1 MDFARTMKE
10 KARGLQKRI
19 VLPEG
24 SEERTIAAA
33 VELVQQ
39 GYAKEVT
46 LLAPRDEVERNARGA
61 DLSGITLL
69 DPEVSAWLPEFTEEY
84 YRIRKHK
91 GMTLEQAGREMRH
104 FMRFGAM
111 MVRLGKADAL
121 VSGARSPTA
130 DVLRAGLTI
139 IGTASGSKTASSCF
153 MMDTHDEKWG
163 AGGLLAFADCA
174 VIPAP
179 SAEQLS
185 DIAVASA
192 ATFRSLV
199 GTEPVVAMLSFS
211 TKGSGGDHENVLRV
225 QEGVRLAKQKA
236 PDLLLDGELQADAA
250 LIPAIT
256 EKKAPGSPVTGKVNT
271 VIFPDLG
278 AGNIGYKLVQRL
290 AGADAFGPF
299 LQGFAKPISDL
310 SRGCAVDDIVTTSC
324 VTMVQSAG
332 S

>member
-10 KARGLQKRI
+10 KAKKLQKRI

-33 VELVQQ
+33 VELVKHE
-39 GYAKEVT
+39 YAKEVT
-46 LLAPRDEVERNARGA
+46 LLAAREDVVKNAKGA
-61 DLSGITLL
+61 DLSGITII
-69 DPEVSAWLPEFTEEY
+69 DPTTSEWLPEFAEEY
-84 YRIRKHK
+84 HELRKRK
-91 GMTLEQAGREMRH
+91 GMTQEQAAEDIKH
-104 FMRFGAM
+104 FLRFGAM
-111 MVRLGKADAL
+111 MVRLGKTDAL
-121 VSGARSPTA
+121 VSGALSATA

-139 IGTASGSKTASSCF
+139 IGTVSGIKTASSCF
-153 MMDTHDEKWG
+153 IMDTHDEKWG

-174 VIPAP
+174 VIPLP
-179 SAEQLS
+179 TSEQLS

-192 ATFRSLV
+192 ATFKSLV
-199 GTEPVVAMLSFS
+199 GAEPVVAMLSFS
-211 TKGSGGDHENVLRV
+211 TKGSGGDNENVLRV
-225 QEGVRLAKQKA
+225 QEGVKLARQKA
-236 PDLLLDGELQADAA
+236 PELLLDGEFQADAA

-256 EKKAPGSPVTGKVNT
+256 EKKAPGSPITGKVNT
-271 VIFPDLG
+271 LIFPDLG

-310 SRGCAVDDIVTTSC
+310 SRGCSVDDIVTTSC

-332 S
+332 L

>member
-10 KARGLQKRI
+10 KAKALQKRI

-24 SEERTIAAA
+24 GEERTIAAA
-33 VELVQQ
+33 VELVRQR
-39 GYAKEVT
+39 YAKEVT
-46 LLAPRDEVERNARGA
+46 LLATRDEVVRNAGGA
-61 DLSGITLL
+61 DLSGITII
-69 DPEVSAWLPEFTEEY
+69 DPETSEWLPEFAGEY
-84 YRIRKHK
+84 HRIRKHK
-91 GMTLEQAGREMRH
+91 GMTPEQAAKEIRH

-111 MVRLGKADAL
+111 MLRLGKADAL

-139 IGTASGSKTASSCF
+139 IGTASGIRTASSCF
-153 MMDTHDEKWG
+153 IMDTHDEKWG
-163 AGGLLAFADCA
+163 AGGLLGFADCA
-174 VIPAP
+174 VIPVP
-179 SAEQLS
+179 TSEQLA

-192 ATFRSLV
+192 ATFKSLV
-199 GTEPVVAMLSFS
+199 GAEPVLAMLSFS

-225 QEGVRLAKQKA
+225 QEGVRLARQKA

-271 VIFPDLG
+271 IVFPDLG

-310 SRGCAVDDIVTTSC
+310 SRGCSIEDIITTSC

-332 S
+332 